1 MNRRAIAGML
11 AGILLLAA
19 DIGHQRQAHA
29 AEFPSKPL
37 KVVVPFGPGGATD
50 LVGRVL
56 SDSLQAQFGQPVVVE
71 NRPGASTMIGAN
83 AVARA
88 PADGYTLLISGSST
102 YTVVPALRKDVPYD
116 PLRDF
121 DLLAVVADAPMVLV
135 TRIDSPYASL
145 EALLD
150 KARSEPGAIQYA
162 TFGPGSAPHLLGELF
177 GLTAD
182 VKLMAVPYK
191 GSAQTVI
198 GVIGGEIDMAFDTL
212 SSSLPHVQAG
222 KLKALAV
229 FSRERVPQLPD
240 VPTVAEKGLA
250 GSTFSGWYAVALPK
264 GTPQPV
270 REKLGKALQKALETE
285 KVRATF
291 GDSALLPVYLDE
303 AGFRART
310 EQELTTFRDIA
321 RRADIKVE

>member
-1 MNRRAIAGML
+1 MPAPLNRLKLR
-11 AGILLLAA
+11 LAA
-19 DIGHQRQAHA
+19 GETVYGCWVGMADPYA
-29 AEFPSKPL
+29 AEMA
-37 KVVVPFGPGGATD
+37 ATCGFDWLLIDGEHAPND
-50 LVGRVL
+50 LR
-56 SDSLQAQFGQPVVVE
+56 
-71 NRPGASTMIGAN
+71 STMAQ
-83 AVARA
+83 
-88 PADGYTLLISGSST
+88 
-102 YTVVPALRKDVPYD
+102 
-116 PLRDF
+116 
-121 DLLAVVADAPMVLV
+121 LAVVADAPMVLV
-135 TRIDSPYASL
+135 TRTDSPYASL

-150 KARSEPGAIQYA
+150 KARSAPGAVQYA

-177 GLTAD
+177 GVTAD
-182 VKLMAVPYK
+182 LKLMAVPYK

-212 SSSLPHVQAG
+212 SSSLPHVRAG

-229 FSRERVPQLPD
+229 FSKERVPQLPD

-291 GDSALLPVYLDE
+291 SDSALLPVYLDE

-310 EQELTTFRDIA
+310 EQELTMFRDLA
-321 RRADIKVE
+321 RRADIQVE